1 LIDGPVAQNATLLT
15 FQTEQKP
22 LIERDLVEEHRHN
35 GAQLH
40 QIGDQIH
47 TYGA

>member
-1 LIDGPVAQNATLLT
+1 MDGPVAQNATLLT

-22 LIERDLVEEHRHN
+22 LMARDLVEDHRHN

-40 QIGDQIH
+40 QIGDQNH
-47 TYGA
+47 TYRA